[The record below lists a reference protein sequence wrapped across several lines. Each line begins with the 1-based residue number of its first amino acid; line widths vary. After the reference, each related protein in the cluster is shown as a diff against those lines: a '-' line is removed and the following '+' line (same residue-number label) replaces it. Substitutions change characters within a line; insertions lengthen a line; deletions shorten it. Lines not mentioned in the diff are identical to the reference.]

1 MDIKCVLVSD
11 FEKVC
16 RICMKF
22 VKTFLQ
28 INSFK
33 IIDMITAFASVQIWE
48 NDGLP
53 NQICNECFLQ
63 LQNTIS
69 FKQLCENSD
78 NTFRQII
85 EQDKSNFWNNQ
96 NDLENVKNEEFST
109 LNYPIYIKEET
120 DVETIANQD
129 KDDSNKTQNNLEE
142 TVEIKKEDKSESNRK
157 STKKKTILHKFEEES
172 DGFENTNDENYSSY
186 DSENEKLS
194 DLKLQLP
201 KISEYECETCSKTF
215 KKVDALGWHM
225 KRTHKAKGVK
235 CGRCSV
241 VCYHSLHLRAHVK
254 SHNRCAICYSS
265 FSTRKKLVE
274 HKLTQHKINEKSIKC
289 DTCKETFQTKRDLQK
304 HMRKI
309 HPKRMLSK
317 DKARI
322 KYDKQDANCE
332 ICGKSVRRRNLRLHL
347 GTHSE
352 HAENLKVKLN
362 VNCEVC
368 GKSIRR
374 HHLRSHMLTHRELNN
389 LTCRYCAKEFT
400 TPEAL
405 QDHEQVS
412 HKKCLCD
419 HCGLRLRSNQLK
431 KHLLTH
437 TKERPHACDR
447 CDKTYR
453 HGYELKTHI
462 SRVHLNERNF
472 VCTFCSQAFFDKVIL
487 LKHVRRHTGEKPF
500 KCQMCEK
507 CFIQKAALDVHMKT
521 HTNLL

>member
-1 MDIKCVLVSD
+1 MDIKCVLMSD

-33 IIDMITAFASVQIWE
+33 IIDMITTCASVQIWE

-63 LQNTIS
+63 LQNTIN

-78 NTFRQII
+78 HAFRQII
-85 EQDKSNFWNNQ
+85 EQNKNNLWNNQ
-96 NDLENVKNEEFST
+96 NDLENLKNEELCSIS
-109 LNYPIYIKEET
+109 YPVYVKEES
-120 DVETIANQD
+120 DVENVANQD
-129 KDDSNKTQNNLEE
+129 KDDSKKSQNNNEE
-142 TVEIKKEDKSESNRK
+142 MVEIKKEDKSELNRK
-157 STKKKTILHKFEEES
+157 STRKKAISQKLEEES
-172 DGFENTNDENYSSY
+172 DEYENINDENDSNY

-194 DLKLQLP
+194 TLREQQSLVNDYIK
-201 KISEYECETCSKTF
+201 CEKCPRSF
-215 KKVDALGWHM
+215 KKVGALGFHM
-225 KRTHKAKGVK
+225 KRTHNVEGIK

-241 VCYHSLHLRAHVK
+241 VCYHSLHLRAHEK
-254 SHNRCAICYSS
+254 THNRCRICYSS
-265 FSTRKKLVE
+265 FSTRKKL
-274 HKLTQHKINEKSIKC
+274 TQHKTIHEKSMQC
-289 DTCKETFQTKRDLQK
+289 DTCDEKFQTQQDLQK

-317 DKARI
+317 EKART
-322 KYDKQDANCE
+322 KYNKQDANCE
-332 ICGKSVRRRNLRLHL
+332 ICGKSVRRRNLSLHL
-347 GTHSE
+347 LTHTE

-374 HHLRSHMLTHRELNN
+374 HHLRTHMLTHRELNN
-389 LTCRYCAKEFT
+389 LTCRYCAKVFT

-405 QDHEQVS
+405 TEHEQVS
-412 HKKCLCD
+412 HKKYLCD
-419 HCGLRLRSNQLK
+419 HCGKRFRSNQLK
-431 KHLLTH
+431 KHLITH
-437 TKERPHACDR
+437 TEERPFACDK

-453 HGYELKTHI
+453 TNWQLKEHV

-472 VCTFCSQAFFDKVIL
+472 VCTFCSQAFFDKKIL
-487 LKHVRRHTGEKPF
+487 AAHVRRHTGEKPF
-500 KCQMCEK
+500 KCSMCEK
-507 CFIQKAALDVHMKT
+507 AFIQQSTLKVHMKT
-521 HTNLL
+521 HANFI